1 MLTTLISDSDCE
13 MKISYLSSSPLE
25 NNAANCVHVMQ
36 MCQAFANVG
45 YECTLHAVGVA
56 KHKSHYYE
64 QYGVEKNFNLNIL
77 SQSKIKYLGPI
88 IFGFRQA
95 LNAKFKIKPDI
106 CYARCITSAYFA
118 MRLGMRVVLE
128 LHEVPYSKPSRWL
141 YKKLLNSKNLVRIVV
156 ISEALK
162 IELSKEFPEIL
173 FTDIVVA
180 HDGANNFQ
188 CQNNDS
194 RTGDGQR
201 NTVKVGYAGGL
212 REGNGIALILKL
224 AEENPNL
231 QFHLAGG
238 SSADVNSWRAR
249 THARNII
256 WHGSKLP
263 KEIPD
268 FLCQNDILLAPYQL
282 GPKTNAGHDTAKWM
296 SPLKI
301 FEYMAAGKV
310 LMVSDFPV
318 LREVLDDDIA
328 VLIEPTNF
336 DRWTRSIKQLA
347 DSESLRLKYG
357 NLAKARFLEEYTWAT
372 RAIGVLGN
380 LNISKEF
387 PTIQPS
393 SDS

>member
-1 MLTTLISDSDCE
+1 MKLIFDFDYE

-36 MCQAFANVG
+36 MCQAFAKAG
-45 YECTLHAVGVA
+45 HACILHAAGSA
-56 KHKSHYYE
+56 QNGPHYYE
-64 QYGVEKNFNLNIL
+64 QYGVEKNFNINIL

-88 IFGFRQA
+88 IYGLRQA
-95 LNAKFKIKPDI
+95 LNAKYKIKPDI
-106 CYARCITSAYFA
+106 CYARCITSGYFA
-118 MRLGMRVVLE
+118 MRFGMRVVLE

-141 YKKLLNSKNLVRIVV
+141 YKKLLTSINLVRIVV
-156 ISEALK
+156 ISVALK

-173 FTDIVVA
+173 LIDIVVA
-180 HDGANNFQ
+180 HDGANDFQ
-188 CQNNDS
+188 CQKNDS
-194 RTGDGQR
+194 RTGDGHR

-224 AEENPNL
+224 AEENPDL
-231 QFHLAGG
+231 EFHLAGG
-238 SSADVNSWRAR
+238 SSADVSTWRAK
-249 THARNII
+249 TNARNIS

-310 LMVSDFPV
+310 LVVSDFPV
-318 LREVLDDDIA
+318 LREVLDDNTA

-336 DRWTRSIKQLA
+336 DRWTQSIKQLA
-347 DSESLRLKYG
+347 VSKSLRMKYG
-357 NLAKARFLEEYTWAT
+357 NLARARLIEEYTWDA
-372 RAIGVLGN
+372 RAVNVLKN
-380 LNISKEF
+380 LDTSQKF
-387 PTIQPS
+387 LSIQPS